1 MVLKGFENI
10 IYIQNKQVK
19 TLLIYIL
26 LMYNIPNELKATK
39 ENKQKN
45 KEIY

>member
-10 IYIQNKQVK
+10 IYIQNKQAK
-19 TLLIYIL
+19 TLLIIIL
-26 LMYNIPNELKATK
+26 SMYNTHSELKATK

-45 KEIY
+45 KKNN